1 MIKLIKVLSEV
12 FGKFLWKVMALI
24 VPFLIRSARKTGKYS
39 GTSVTVGVAS
49 YVGIDACTAFCA
61 TDGCFYTFE
70 DIFVGSTA
78 VKVPVV
84 SKS

>member
-12 FGKFLWKVMALI
+12 FGKFLWKVISLI

-39 GTSVTVGVAS
+39 GTSVTIGVAS

-61 TDGCFYTFE
+61 VDGCIYKLE